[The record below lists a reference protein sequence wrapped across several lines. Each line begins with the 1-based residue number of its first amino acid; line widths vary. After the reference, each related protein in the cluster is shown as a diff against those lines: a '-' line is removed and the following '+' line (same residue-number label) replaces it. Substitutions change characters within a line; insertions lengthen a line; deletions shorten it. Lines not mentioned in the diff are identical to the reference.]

1 MNNVKESFLN
11 DVKKGS
17 GDTSNASN
25 ETTSTTN
32 TATTHA
38 NSTTNTTTSDTY
50 IYGVGIL
57 AVLGVAVMAFLVEI
71 SQLSRSLIDIK
82 MFLDLRILQHKSCS
96 AMAFHFDRG
105 LKCFTFQWLKS
116 RWDQ

>member
-1 MNNVKESFLN
+1 MNNVKESILN

-17 GDTSNASN
+17 GDTSIASN

-57 AVLGVAVMAFLVEI
+57 AVLAIGVCIFFAYNI
-71 SQLSRSLIDIK
+71 SQAANKKQVNEKQDELPERRHML
-82 MFLDLRILQHKSCS
+82 
-96 AMAFHFDRG
+96 
-105 LKCFTFQWLKS
+105 
-116 RWDQ
+116 

>member
-38 NSTTNTTTSDTY
+38 NSTTNTTTSDTD

-57 AVLGVAVMAFLVEI
+57 AALAIGVCIFFFI
-71 SQLSRSLIDIK
+71 
-82 MFLDLRILQHKSCS
+82 QHFPGCK
-96 AMAFHFDRG
+96 
-105 LKCFTFQWLKS
+105 
-116 RWDQ
+116 